1 LTETAHSSG
10 KTNSRHEARH
20 CDAIKATDDQDA
32 EAGIPKIFSN
42 LSARRA
48 PGNKSRKDEEEKDD
62 DQYQQSAYLHPLLHD
77 VPDSD
82 RVQLSIRSTIA

>member
-20 CDAIKATDDQDA
+20 RDAIYATDDQDD
-32 EAGIPKIFSN
+32 EAGKPEIFPN
-42 LSARRA
+42 LSARHVA
-48 PGNKSRKDEEEKDD
+48 GNEKRKGEEEKSD
-62 DQYQQSAYLHPLLHD
+62 DQYQQSAYLHPLLHE

-82 RVQLSIRSTIA
+82 RMQLSIRSTIA